1 MGKFVKGQKAWNSGK
16 KGNSTTELSALKKT
30 GQDKPR
36 KMDVVLETPPSTT
49 YSGDILPPGAT
60 SLGTNL
66 PNSQPHLSFTVDR
79 MPVRHTTHYQ
89 PVSVV
94 RNTQECKPTDIVK
107 VRYECL
113 TANQAIAGVNFK
125 KGIHTAR
132 ILGMDYHAAL
142 KCVEPDVENYK
153 RLEQEYLDG
162 MKEIQ
167 TQTNDFDGRPLSM
180 AQKYAMKLMYSSEN
194 HTGKRFR
201 ESHKNRE
208 PLPLAF
214 IEILENEGT
223 PLTAEQILDQ
233 ENRKH
238 KAQLE
243 QQIALQQATLEQN
256 AKMIEAIMKMAEGN
270 KKS

>member
-16 KGNSTTELSALKKT
+16 KGNSTTELAALKKAGLDT
-30 GQDKPR
+30 APR

-49 YSGDILPPGAT
+49 YSGDILPQGQVG
-60 SLGTNL
+60 LGIQLQQST
-66 PNSQPHLSFTVDR
+66 PHQSFTVDR

-94 RNTQECKPTDIVK
+94 KNAQDCKPTDIVK

-132 ILGMDYHAAL
+132 ILGLDYHAAL

-153 RLEQEYLDG
+153 RLEQEYNDG
-162 MKEIQ
+162 LKEIMA
-167 TQTNDFDGRPLSM
+167 QTNDFDGRPLSM
-180 AQKYAMKLMYSSEN
+180 AQKYAMKLMFSSEN

-233 ENRKH
+233 ENRKN

-243 QQIALQQATLEQN
+243 HQMAMQQATLE
-256 AKMIEAIMKMAEGN
+256 ALLKLVETKV
-270 KKS
+270 K